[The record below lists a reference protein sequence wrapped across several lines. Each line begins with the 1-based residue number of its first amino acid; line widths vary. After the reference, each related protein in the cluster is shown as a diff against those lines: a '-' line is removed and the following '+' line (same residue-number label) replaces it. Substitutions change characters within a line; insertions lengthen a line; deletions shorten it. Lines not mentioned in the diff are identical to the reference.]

1 MPTRDDLWVAVEVAD
16 SAAAVADSAAA
27 VADSQV
33 AVSEVAASVL
43 GKSIFYY
50 YC

>member
-1 MPTRDDLWVAVEVAD
+1 
-16 SAAAVADSAAA
+16 

-33 AVSEVAASVL
+33 AVSEVAAAVL